1 MCQNK
6 ACCSLLRSL
15 HPTRVPYVSGNIRTL
30 RRGAWPCRRS
40 RFKTRRQ
47 LTLRTEVPLG
57 GMSSSLREGRAQP
70 SLFPGVDG
78 RSKVRS
84 LGDTPGGPP
93 ELWTR
98 RANSSGKAAG
108 ARPGLWAPETRPA
121 CPRPEAWGRGG
132 RRLG

>member
-40 RFKTRRQ
+40 WFKTRRQ

-57 GMSSSLREGRAQP
+57 GMSSGLREGRAQP

-98 RANSSGKAAG
+98 HANSRGKAVG
-108 ARPGLWAPETRPA
+108 PRTGLWAPETRPA